1 MATYQR
7 EELVRAALLEIGAL
21 DANEAPDAVDAVLVN
36 DRIQQK
42 FELLYE
48 EGLLPFDIDGVIPGR
63 YFGPLMDIVAETLL
77 LPFGKAGRAPIGI
90 RNAERGMAQLWKFRE
105 KADFDTPT
113 QACPY

>member
-1 MATYQR
+1 MATYER
-7 EELVRAALLEIGAL
+7 EKLVRAALIEVGVL
-21 DANEAPDAVDAVLVN
+21 DAKEAPDAADSELAD

-48 EGLLPFDIDGVIPGR
+48 EGLIPFDIDGDIPAR
-63 YFGPLMDIVAETLL
+63 YFGPLTDIVAESLI
-77 LPFGKAGRAPIGI
+77 LPFGKAGRAAVAI

-113 QACPY
+113 QVCSF